1 MLQLLPALAL
11 LLVGCVDQ
19 STPSE
24 DEVESDEPEALVLSV
39 DTGQDRH
46 AISPLIYGVN
56 PFGGYDCADA
66 DVRYGACRLGGNRWT
81 AYGWETNLSNA
92 GRDWCY
98 QNDEHLL
105 GAWRAEHPDEPDEAP
120 PPGAAATYLLD
131 QAGSVG
137 AAAML
142 TVPIVDY
149 VASSVPDT
157 RCTCPAPDDDS
168 CTPDVRH
175 QPGVDDHLG
184 TYFDQNRSTK
194 DGELSTTPDLEDG
207 VVYQDEFVALV
218 REQAQDTQVIFSL
231 DNEPDLWHST
241 HPEVHPEQVGYQEL
255 VDRNVD
261 YATAIRSVWPEA
273 EISGFASYG
282 YWGYVSLGGRAP
294 DGDGQGPFLD
304 FYLQQMQRAEQRA
317 DTRLIDYVDL
327 HWYPEIQVEDENGE
341 EHRLT
346 ENEVFD
352 EMVEARV
359 QAPRSLWDGSYS
371 ENSSIASVAG
381 GAIELIPWVQQKI
394 DDYYPGTKIAITEW
408 HYGAG
413 GHISG
418 GVAVAAVLGVFG
430 REGVGLATLWPHAY
444 SEAYV
449 EAAFRVYR
457 NYDGEGASFGDTSVR
472 ATSSDDALAA
482 VFASVDS
489 TDHERIAV
497 VAINRSAE
505 PQDCTLQLEHASG
518 FSTAEVFTLTDETS
532 DLLPGDLLRATDPNV
547 FEYPMPGH
555 SVSVIVP
562 QS

>member
-1 MLQLLPALAL
+1 MSARSSLLHLLPPLGL

-19 STPSE
+19 SAPPE
-24 DEVESDEPEALVLSV
+24 DESESDEPEALVLSV
-39 DTGQDRH
+39 DTGQDLH
-46 AISPLIYGVN
+46 PISPLIYGVN
-56 PFGGYDCADA
+56 PNGGYDCADPSI
-66 DVRYGACRLGGNRWT
+66 RYGACRLGGNRWT

-92 GRDWCY
+92 GRDWCF

-105 GAWRAEHPDEPDEAP
+105 GAWRQDHPDEEAP
-120 PPGAAATYLLD
+120 PGVAATDILER
-131 QAGSVG
+131 ARSVG

-149 VASSVPDT
+149 VASVPSP
-157 RCTCPAPDDDS
+157 RCNCPAPDDGS
-168 CTPDVRH
+168 CTSDVRR
-175 QPGVDDHLG
+175 QPDVDDHLAAF
-184 TYFDQNRSTK
+184 FDQNRPTK

-218 REQAQDTQVIFSL
+218 RDQAQDTHVVFSL

-255 VDRNVD
+255 VDRNVE

-273 EISGFASYG
+273 EIAGFASYG
-282 YWGYVSLGGRAP
+282 YMGYLNLGGNPP
-294 DGDGQGPFLD
+294 DGANQGPFLD
-304 FYLQQMQRAEQRA
+304 YYLQQMRRAEDRLG
-317 DTRLIDYVDL
+317 DRLIDYVDL
-327 HWYPEIQVEDENGE
+327 HWYPEIRVEDENGDDY
-341 EHRLT
+341 RLT
-346 ENEVFD
+346 ENQTFD

-359 QAPRSLWDGSYS
+359 QAPRSLWDDSFT
-371 ENSSIASVAG
+371 ESSWIASG
-381 GAIELIPWVQQKI
+381 PIELLPWVQEKI
-394 DDYYPGTKIAITEW
+394 DDAYPGTKIAITEW

-418 GVAVAAVLGVFG
+418 GIAVAAVLGVFG

-444 SEAYV
+444 REPYV

-457 NYDGEGASFGDTSVR
+457 NYDGDGASFGDTSVR

-482 VFASVDS
+482 VFASVDAA
-489 TDHERIAV
+489 DPERV
-497 VAINRSAE
+497 VMVAINRSAD
-505 PQDCTLQLEHASG
+505 PRDCTIQLEHSTG
-518 FSTAEVFTLTDETS
+518 FSTAEVSTLTEES
-532 DLLPGDLLRATDPNV
+532 SELRPGELLRATDDNV
-547 FEYPMPGH
+547 FEYQMPGY